1 MKSPN
6 ARSTTVSTFIV
17 AASVGIA
24 ALLAPSTAAAGDLTV
39 EIKGVASDTG
49 NVMVALYKKD
59 DKWMGRSTVG
69 TTVAA
74 KKGGV
79 SVSFKDL
86 PDGEYAVSL
95 FVDENSNGK
104 MDSNAIGIPI
114 EPYAFSND
122 ASGNFGPP
130 TFEQAKFVVGKDS
143 KSIVINIK

>member
-1 MKSPN
+1 M
-6 ARSTTVSTFIV
+6 RSTRTRSTALTTFIA

-24 ALLAPSTAAAGDLTV
+24 ALLSPSAAVAGDLTV

-59 DKWMGRSTVG
+59 DKWMGRSTAG

-74 KKGGV
+74 KKGVV
-79 SVSFKDL
+79 SVSFKDV
-86 PDGEYAVSL
+86 PEGEYAISL
-95 FVDENSNGK
+95 FIDENSNGK